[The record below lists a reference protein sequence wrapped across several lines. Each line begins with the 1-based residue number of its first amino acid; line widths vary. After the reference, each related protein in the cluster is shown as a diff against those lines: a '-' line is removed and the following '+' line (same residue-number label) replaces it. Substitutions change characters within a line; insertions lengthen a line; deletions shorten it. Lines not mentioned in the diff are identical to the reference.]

1 MGPWLVAGP
10 LGASKTAGA
19 MNPLAAHER
28 AQSAFAAVLS
38 AVRPDQ
44 LETPTPCTEWSV
56 RDLVAHV
63 IAGNHRVAGSPAP
76 ELPDDLPTLIQL
88 HAASARAAQ
97 ATFAAPG
104 GLERE
109 YVTRMGSMPGTVIVG
124 MRARDALVHAW
135 DLAKATGQ
143 PTDIEPELAK
153 EALEVSRQIVTDQL
167 RGPGRP
173 FGPEM
178 RCDPGRP
185 AGDRLAAFLGRE
197 VD

>member
-1 MGPWLVAGP
+1 MDP
-10 LGASKTAGA
+10 LT
-19 MNPLAAHER
+19 AHER
-28 AQSAFAAVLS
+28 AQSAFAAVL
-38 AVRPDQ
+38 VQVDTDQ
-44 LETPTPCTEWSV
+44 LEAPTPCSEWSV

-63 IAGNHRVAGSPAP
+63 IAGNHRVAGGPAP
-76 ELPDDLPTLIQL
+76 ELPEDVPALVEV

-104 GLERE
+104 GLERD
-109 YVTRMGSMPGTVIVG
+109 YVTRIGSTPGSVVVG

-143 PTDIEPELAK
+143 PTDIEPDLAE
-153 EALEVSRQIVTDQL
+153 EALEVSHQIVTDQL

-173 FGPEM
+173 FGPET

-185 AGDRLAAFLGRE
+185 AGDRLAAFLGRK